1 VRCLE
6 CRRYFCRECATEHE
20 ERLLCA
26 ECIKRLSAKRAGKGG
41 RLAWVK
47 GALAGALGLLL
58 AWLFFYAIGQ
68 VLVQIPD
75 ARDEGAAYQFQV
87 R

>member
-1 VRCLE
+1 VRCPE
-6 CRRYFCRECATEHE
+6 CRRYFCRECATEHD

-41 RLAWVK
+41 RLAWAK

-58 AWLFFYAIGQ
+58 AWLFFYGIGQ
-68 VLVQIPD
+68 VLMQIP
-75 ARDEGAAYQFQV
+75 AAQDEGTAWQ
-87 R
+87 RR

>member
-1 VRCLE
+1 VRCPE
-6 CRRYFCRECATEHE
+6 CRRTFCRECATEHE

-26 ECIKRLSAKRAGKGG
+26 DCIKRLSAKRAGKGG

-58 AWLFFYAIGQ
+58 AWLFFSGIGQ
-68 VLVQIPD
+68 ALMQIP
-75 ARDEGAAYQFQV
+75 AAQDEGTTWQ
-87 R
+87 RR

>member
-1 VRCLE
+1 MRCPE
-6 CRRYFCRECATEHE
+6 CRRYFCRECATEHD

-26 ECIKRLSAKRAGKGG
+26 DCIKRLAAKRVRKGG

-58 AWLFFYAIGQ
+58 AWLFFYGIGQ
-68 VLVQIPD
+68 ALVQIP
-75 ARDEGAAYQFQV
+75 APQDEGSAWQ
-87 R
+87 RR

>member
-1 VRCLE
+1 MRCLE

-26 ECIKRLSAKRAGKGG
+26 ECIKRLSARRAGKGG

-47 GALAGALGLLL
+47 GALGVAVGLLL
-58 AWLFFYAIGQ
+58 AWLFFYGIGQ
-68 VLVQIPD
+68 VLMQIP
-75 ARDEGAAYQFQV
+75 AAQDEGTTWQRQ
-87 R
+87 

>member
-1 VRCLE
+1 MRCPG
-6 CRRYFCRECATEHE
+6 CRRYFCRECATEHD

-26 ECIKRLSAKRAGKGG
+26 DCLKRLAAKRVRKSG

-58 AWLFFYAIGQ
+58 AWLLFYGIGQ
-68 VLVQIPD
+68 ILVQIP
-75 ARDEGAAYQFQV
+75 AAEDEGTAWQ
-87 R
+87 RR

>member
-1 VRCLE
+1 MRCPE

-26 ECIKRLSAKRAGKGG
+26 DCLKRLAAKRVRKGG

-58 AWLFFYAIGQ
+58 AWLFFYGIGQ
-68 VLVQIPD
+68 VLAQIP
-75 ARDEGAAYQFQV
+75 AAQDEGTAWQ
-87 R
+87 RR

>member
-1 VRCLE
+1 MRCLE
-6 CRRYFCRECATEHE
+6 CRRYFCRECATEHD

-26 ECIKRLSAKRAGKGG
+26 ECIKRLSAKRAGKRG

-47 GALAGALGLLL
+47 SALAGALGLLL

-68 VLVQIPD
+68 VLIEIP
-75 ARDEGAAYQFQV
+75 AAQDEGTAWQ
-87 R
+87 RR

>member
-41 RLAWVK
+41 KLAWMK

-58 AWLFFYAIGQ
+58 AWLFFYGIGQ
-68 VLVQIPD
+68 VLTQIP
-75 ARDEGAAYQFQV
+75 AAEDEGSTWQ
-87 R
+87 RR